1 MTTMCC
7 YIGYKLLMVLLWL
20 LINYD
25 SIVSIIFFTTKL
37 SMPMPC
43 MGLFILLVFE
53 KVQLLSHT
61 PSFLAL
67 LSPRVCVKNT

>member
-1 MTTMCC
+1 MTAN
-7 YIGYKLLMVLLWL
+7 KLR
-20 LINYD
+20 
-25 SIVSIIFFTTKL
+25 SIFSIIFFTTKQ

-67 LSPRVCVKNT
+67 LSPCVCVKNI